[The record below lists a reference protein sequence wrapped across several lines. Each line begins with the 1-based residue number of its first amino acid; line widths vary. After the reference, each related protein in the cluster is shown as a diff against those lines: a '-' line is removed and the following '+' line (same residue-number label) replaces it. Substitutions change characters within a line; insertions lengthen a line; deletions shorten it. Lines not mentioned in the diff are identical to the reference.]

1 MNALKL
7 REELLQAFAKMDA
20 RDQARSEERGTRSE
34 NSQPSTELPFEPDP
48 QHSCLP
54 VEGQKDQPAKIINR
68 KSYILNP
75 TSLSPAPCPPSPI
88 METDPVLIGAF
99 FNKYPN
105 ATSIRVLRGTLW
117 ERGSRQPRALPIEVW
132 VALPTGSVIIEK
144 RRTTEELLAIAEAR

>member
-7 REELLQAFAKMDA
+7 REELLEAFAKMDA

-34 NSQPSTELPFEPDP
+34 NSQPSTELPFKPDP
-48 QHSCLP
+48 QHSTTFGSERSTP
-54 VEGQKDQPAKIINR
+54 EFRPW
-68 KSYILNP
+68 
-75 TSLSPAPCPPSPI
+75 T